1 MGLRSVEKRKN
12 FKLDE
17 TQQGDTVTAPHIALD
32 NIMLSSR
39 FCSMAVGSDR
49 RLLNG
54 LKHRVPGRF
63 RSNSD
68 TYQPS
73 TNKFKSPSGNQS
85 KPCGSD

>member
-54 LKHRVPGRF
+54 LKH
-63 RSNSD
+63 
-68 TYQPS
+68 
-73 TNKFKSPSGNQS
+73 
-85 KPCGSD
+85 